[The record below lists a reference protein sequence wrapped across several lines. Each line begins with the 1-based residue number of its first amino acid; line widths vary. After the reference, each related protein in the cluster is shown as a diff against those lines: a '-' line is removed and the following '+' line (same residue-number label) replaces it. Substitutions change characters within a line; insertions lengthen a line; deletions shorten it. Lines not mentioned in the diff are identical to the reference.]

1 MTVIGRVQDCDLIVD
16 DGSTS
21 RYHAEILCR
30 ADGRML
36 VRDLGSTN
44 GTWVN
49 GRRIKTQEL
58 RANDRVQFGS
68 RTVFAVAVP

>member
-1 MTVIGRVQDCDLIVD
+1 MVD

-30 ADGRML
+30 PDGRVI
-36 VRDLGSTN
+36 VRDLSSTN

-58 RANDRVQFGS
+58 HANDRVQFGS
-68 RTVFAVAVP
+68 RTVFAIAIP